1 MSLNVT
7 GNMARK
13 EREMAQD
20 TAAPGR
26 PSLPPLA
33 EDSSEQ
39 AVREGKIQD
48 KLGEDKTAIAT

>member
-1 MSLNVT
+1 
-7 GNMARK
+7 
-13 EREMAQD
+13 MAQD
-20 TAAPGR
+20 TAVPGR